1 MGKRHSKTHTDRNSL
16 RKSNDHVTI
25 HDTVKSIERIDR
37 REYFMGIALAV
48 RERADCRGQKVGA
61 VIVVEDRIVS
71 TGYNGTPTKMVNC
84 SDGGCVRCLNREKK
98 YPSGTG
104 YDLCICVHAEQNAI
118 ISAARFGISIQG
130 ATVYTTTQPCFGCL
144 KEMLQARIKCVFYIH
159 SWTSPRDEDQ
169 ERQYRILMGQFPN
182 GVTQLDVED
191 KRADWAIPANK
202 PATKVVDEHG
212 MEDI

>member
-1 MGKRHSKTHTDRNSL
+1 MPKGHRQAHENGAKTSQVQMHTQAKKPIGALLRVKREK
-16 RKSNDHVTI
+16 
-25 HDTVKSIERIDR
+25 
-37 REYFMGIALAV
+37 YFMGIAMAV

-144 KEMLQARIKCVFYIH
+144 KEMLQARIKCVHYVH
-159 SWTSPRDEDQ
+159 PWTSPRDEDQ
-169 ERQYRILMGQFPN
+169 ERQYRILMGQFAD
-182 GVTQLDVED
+182 GVIRLEIED
-191 KRADWAIPANK
+191 PRRDWAIPASK
-202 PATKVVDEHG
+202 PATLTVDEHG
-212 MEDI
+212 MEVP

>member
-1 MGKRHSKTHTDRNSL
+1 MNNKDRTERHTSAGAASLAEGLEQSQESRATGRTDRA
-16 RKSNDHVTI
+16 K
-25 HDTVKSIERIDR
+25 
-37 REYFMGIALAV
+37 YFMGIALAV

-61 VIVVEDRIVS
+61 VVVVEDRIVS

-84 SDGGCVRCLNREKK
+84 SDGGCVRCLNREKR

-144 KEMLQARIKCVFYIH
+144 KEMLQARVQCVYYIH
-159 SWTSPRDEDQ
+159 PWTSPRDEDQ
-169 ERQYRILMGQFPN
+169 ERQYRILMGQFQE
-182 GVTQLDVED
+182 GVNQLEIED
-191 KRADWAIPANK
+191 KRKDWAIPTSK
-202 PATKVVDEHG
+202 SVTSVVDEHG
-212 MEDI
+212 MEAP